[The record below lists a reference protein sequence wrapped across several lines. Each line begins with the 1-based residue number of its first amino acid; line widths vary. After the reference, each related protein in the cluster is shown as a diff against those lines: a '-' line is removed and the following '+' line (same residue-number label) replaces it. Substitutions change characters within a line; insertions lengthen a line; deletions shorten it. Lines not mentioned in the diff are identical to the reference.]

1 MLHLL
6 FLLSIDI
13 LQCNTTTERA
23 SFARLDDVYRS
34 MCSNAT
40 FISFKMEDKGRD
52 AFLHTGDFNNAEAAA
67 NMTFV
72 DSDFSNSRRC
82 VIGGSIQLNISLA
95 FVNCTLQRL
104 VEPTGRSELLACVSF
119 VDCVLNVTELTG
131 KTANGRNGIIGSAR
145 RIVFRNCTFVGG
157 IANERCSFIYI
168 RENNSDSIEFADCFF
183 DLPEAG
189 GDNKRHFM
197 VLEDCSSM
205 NITFTRCIAAP
216 GGGRPHIRIAFRGKE
231 IASKSELAASG
242 ILVEDNC
249 NGLNVTASVV
259 GRSSEIYESAD
270 SFAVVEDVGYGRETP
285 SYTPF
290 PSFTMP
296 PATAG
301 TPLEKSIP
309 YNIISI
315 ALAACLVI
323 VVVVLI
329 IVCVKKK
336 KKYNRSE

>member
-1 MLHLL
+1 M
-6 FLLSIDI
+6 
-13 LQCNTTTERA
+13 A
-23 SFARLDDVYRS
+23 SFARLDDVYGS

-52 AFLHTGDFNNAEAAA
+52 AFLHTGDFNKEAAA

-72 DSDFSNSRRC
+72 DSDFSNTNSRRC
-82 VIGGSIQLNISLA
+82 VIGGSSQRNISLT

-104 VEPTGRSELLACVSF
+104 VEQTGRYSLLASLSF

-131 KTANGRNGIIGSAR
+131 KTANGRNGIIGAAR
-145 RIVFRNCTFVGG
+145 RIVFRNCAFVGG
-157 IANERCSFIYI
+157 IANERCSLIYI
-168 RENNSDSIEFADCFF
+168 RENSSDNIEFADCFF
-183 DLPEAG
+183 DLPAAG
-189 GDNKRHFM
+189 GDNMRHFM
-197 VLEDCSSM
+197 ALEDCSGM

-216 GGGRPHIRIAFRGKE
+216 GSGRPHIRVAIRGKE
-231 IASKSELAASG
+231 IASKGDLAASG
-242 ILVEDNC
+242 ILVDDSC

-259 GRSSEIYESAD
+259 GSSSEIYESAS

-296 PATAG
+296 PATTC
-301 TPLEKSIP
+301 TPSEKIIP

-315 ALAACLVI
+315 ALAACLVV

-329 IVCVKKK
+329 ITCVRKKM
-336 KKYNRSE
+336 KYDRSE